1 MLGLVVGVGLLCSGA
16 RTVVAED
23 AKSIVQ
29 KAVEAELAADRDD
42 HSRWRYR
49 DEEQTKRTVSIVVE
63 TDAGSVKRLVE
74 RDGRPL
80 SDAEAKAEDAR
91 LAAYIHDASRLAK
104 AKRDSAADDKSAT
117 ELLRMLP
124 DAFLWKVMGEDAG
137 SVTLGFV
144 PNPGFRPPDMQS
156 RVLGAMSGEM
166 VVDRASHHIR
176 TLSGTLTTDVML
188 GYGLLGRMKQGGTFR
203 VERREVGPGEWQIT
217 ETHVHIDGKALMFKS
232 IGEQQDELQ
241 TEFRP
246 VGAGTTME
254 QALAMSRER

>member
-1 MLGLVVGVGLLCSGA
+1 MVGAGLAVPGA
-16 RTVVAED
+16 RTAVAED
-23 AKSIVQ
+23 ARSIVQ
-29 KAVEAELAADRDD
+29 KAVETELAADRDD

-49 DEEQTKRTVSIVVE
+49 DEEKTKRTVAVVVE
-63 TDAGSVKRLVE
+63 TDQGSVKRLVE

-80 SDAEAKAEDAR
+80 SEAEAKAEDAR
-91 LAAYIHDASRLAK
+91 LAAYIRDTSRLAK

-137 SVTLGFV
+137 AVTLGFV
-144 PNPGFRPPDMQS
+144 PNPSFRPPDMQS

-166 VVDRASHHIR
+166 VVDRGSHHIR

-203 VERREVGPGEWQIT
+203 VERREVGPGFWQIT

-232 IGEQQDELQ
+232 IGEQQDEVQ
-241 TEFRP
+241 TEFRAVP
-246 VGAGTTME
+246 RGTTME
-254 QALAMSRER
+254 GAVGISRER